1 MRAHFDVLGWLHAL
15 WGVFGVLTGASLLI
29 IATGAV
35 LSAGELGDSS
45 GPLVPAI
52 ILLVAAGL
60 LLGLYGLVMIGVGR
74 ALKRRSSGSRLAAL
88 LCVAPNLIV
97 IPFGTALG
105 LYTCWVLLNDDARQA
120 FGRPPRASH
129 TMIG

>member
-1 MRAHFDVLGWLHAL
+1 MRAHFDVLGWLHVL

-45 GPLVPAI
+45 GPLVPTV
-52 ILLVAAGL
+52 ILLLAGGL
-60 LLGLYGLVMIGVGR
+60 LLGLSGLVMIGVGR
-74 ALKRRSSGSRLAAL
+74 SLKRRNSGSRLAAL
-88 LCVAPNLIV
+88 LCVVPNLIV

-105 LYTCWVLLNDDARQA
+105 LYTCWVLLNDDARHA

-129 TMIG
+129 TMTE

>member
-45 GPLVPAI
+45 GPLVPTV
-52 ILLVAAGL
+52 ILLLAGGL
-60 LLGLYGLVMIGVGR
+60 LLGLYGVLMIGVGR

-88 LCVAPNLIV
+88 LCVVPNLTV

-129 TMIG
+129 TMNE